1 MMKIS
6 LKLFVA
12 ATLLLVSALTASPQ
26 CTITQ
31 SPARTPQEPRWEII
45 TSYYSDEDRTVVMLR
60 KMRYGT
66 DFSYCEPL
74 LIAEFSYKGRAAQPP
89 ETVALGFIT
98 NEIRESELVITAD
111 GERVDL
117 GRLKMRENMHQGDEC
132 EALIRRF
139 AVSIP
144 REAFRKIVAARK
156 IEVRAG
162 DRLLP
167 LGEEHF
173 AALRD
178 LASRMSR

>member
-1 MMKIS
+1 MKA
-6 LKLFVA
+6 LFSFFA
-12 ATLLLVSALTASPQ
+12 STLLLLVCACAASPQ
-26 CTITQ
+26 CSIAQ
-31 SPARTPQEPRWEII
+31 SPARPSQEPRWEII

-98 NEIRESELVITAD
+98 NEIRESELVFTAD
-111 GERVDL
+111 GERFDL
-117 GRLKMRENMHQGDEC
+117 GRLKMREDMHQGNEC

-144 REAFRKIVAARK
+144 REIFRRIFAARK

-162 DRLLP
+162 DRPLP
-167 LGEEHF
+167 LSEEHF

-178 LASRMSR
+178 LASRMNR